1 MRTRFVLPLLLILF
15 LGIGC
20 AEDSVQTAAKVS
32 YSVSFPEL
40 AQHRARITARFE
52 GVPTGQVLEVRMART
67 SPGRYALH
75 EFARHVVDLE
85 VHDGAGNPL
94 SVIRPDPHQWNVS
107 GHDGVVEVAYSV
119 FGDRADGTFNGFD
132 RTFAHMNGPATWL
145 WARGQGDAPI
155 DVTFNL
161 PDSTWEVATQLVPGD
176 EANRFSAPDLYY
188 LMDSP
193 VRLADMD
200 WFSVER
206 EGQQL
211 RIALQHEGT
220 PEQAA
225 AWAENVW
232 KIVDAQTA
240 VFGELPRYDFGTY
253 SFLTAYLPHVFG
265 DGMEHR
271 NSTVVTGTSPLNGEG
286 TANLGT
292 MAHEYFHQW
301 NVERIRPVSL
311 EPFDFEDANL
321 SDLLWLA
328 EGFTSYYT
336 PLSIRRAG
344 ITSDSAFA
352 AAATGMV
359 NAVVNAPGRRH
370 RSAAEMSEWATF
382 SDRGVFGDRMDTGN
396 TFLSYYTW
404 GSAIGLALD
413 LELRTR
419 FDTSLDAF
427 MRLMWERFGRSET
440 PYTLADA
447 QAALAEV
454 SGDAAFAS
462 SFFGRFVRGREA
474 ADYAGLLTQAGMTVR
489 PVRDGRVH
497 RAIRVET
504 DDSGVRLS
512 TAPPEGTAWYAA
524 GWDVGDRIE
533 RINGRPVASDEA
545 FDALMDRAAPGDV
558 WTVEGSSRGVE
569 LVTEVAL
576 EADPALEV
584 VLMEHADM
592 APSYRQ
598 LAIRQAWLD
607 GYHRP

>member
-206 EGQQL
+206 EGQRL

-253 SFLTAYLPHVFG
+253 TFLTAYLPHVFG

-271 NSTVVTGTSPLNGEG
+271 NSTVVTGTSPL
-286 TANLGT
+286 
-292 MAHEYFHQW
+292 
-301 NVERIRPVSL
+301 
-311 EPFDFEDANL
+311 
-321 SDLLWLA
+321 
-328 EGFTSYYT
+328 
-336 PLSIRRAG
+336 
-344 ITSDSAFA
+344 
-352 AAATGMV
+352 
-359 NAVVNAPGRRH
+359 
-370 RSAAEMSEWATF
+370 
-382 SDRGVFGDRMDTGN
+382 
-396 TFLSYYTW
+396 
-404 GSAIGLALD
+404 
-413 LELRTR
+413 
-419 FDTSLDAF
+419 
-427 MRLMWERFGRSET
+427 
-440 PYTLADA
+440 
-447 QAALAEV
+447 
-454 SGDAAFAS
+454 
-462 SFFGRFVRGREA
+462 
-474 ADYAGLLTQAGMTVR
+474 
-489 PVRDGRVH
+489 DG
-497 RAIRVET
+497 
-504 DDSGVRLS
+504 
-512 TAPPEGTAWYAA
+512 EGTAWYAA